1 MPLPT
6 EAEAFRDPSICLVK
20 GLTSAALRVYLS
32 LTTLRGALLYVLVV
46 P

>member
-6 EAEAFRDPSICLVK
+6 EVEAFRDPSIWLAK

-32 LTTLRGALLYVLVV
+32 WTILRGALLYVLVV